1 MTKIVEIENLNCKA
15 GQRYLLQNIN
25 WQIEQGEHWVV
36 FGMNGCGK
44 TTLLS
49 VIAGMRGFTS
59 GTVKVFGESYT
70 EENVLNLRKQI
81 GFISS
86 SFFDKV
92 LSKES
97 ILDIVLGGKSGT
109 VGFNGDIDNHDI
121 IHAKEL
127 LKELRLG
134 EKIQRPFDYLSKGER
149 QSVLVARALMA
160 QPKILVLDEP
170 GTGLDVFAREYMLNT
185 VKDLANNSEITII
198 YVTHYVE
205 EILVDFD
212 NCLLMKN
219 GRIAMS
225 GATEKIFNKENISE
239 LLEYPVELKAYG
251 DRKRLEMTVES
262 KLSSI
267 I

>member
-1 MTKIVEIENLNCKA
+1 MARIVEIENLSCKA

-25 WQIEQGEHWVV
+25 WQVERGDHWLV

-49 VIAGMRGFTS
+49 IIAGMRGFTS
-59 GTVKVFGESYT
+59 GTVKVFGENYT
-70 EENVLNLRKQI
+70 EENVLYLRKKI

-92 LSKES
+92 LSRES

-109 VGFNGDIDNHDI
+109 VGIYGDISNHDV

-134 EKIQRPFDYLSKGER
+134 DKLQRPFDFLSKGER

-160 QPKILVLDEP
+160 KPQILVLDEP

-185 VKDLANNSEITII
+185 VKDLAGNSQITII

-205 EILVDFD
+205 EILPEFHK
-212 NCLLMKN
+212 CLLMKN
-219 GRIAMS
+219 GRIF
-225 GATEKIFNKENISE
+225 FNGFTKDVFTQENLSE
-239 LLEYPVELKAYG
+239 LLEYPVELANYG
-251 DRKRLEMTVES
+251 DRKRLELTVES